1 MKLSGESRL
10 DGRPEEVFGHLLD
23 PEVIK
28 RCIDGCERLELVAP
42 NRYEFTAT
50 ARLGAFRGVFEG
62 VAEVSEI
69 ITPES
74 YRIFASAKSKLGRME
89 GSASVRLFEA
99 QGQTRLHYEGEAR
112 VSGMIAAVGGSMIDL
127 WAKKA
132 VSEVFA
138 RLAREIATPAIR
150 PDE

>member
-1 MKLSGESRL
+1 VKLSGEVRL
-10 DGRPEEVFGHLLD
+10 CGRPQEVFDRLLD

-28 RCIDGCERLELVAP
+28 RCIDGCERFELVAP
-42 NRYEFTAT
+42 KRYEFTAT
-50 ARLGAFRGVFEG
+50 ARLGAFRGTFEG
-62 VAEVSEI
+62 VAEVSDI
-69 ITPES
+69 VAPENYTIS
-74 YRIFASAKSKLGRME
+74 VSGKSKLGRVE
-89 GSASVRLFEA
+89 GSASVRLLEA
-99 QGQTRLHYEGEAR
+99 QGQLRLHYEVEAR